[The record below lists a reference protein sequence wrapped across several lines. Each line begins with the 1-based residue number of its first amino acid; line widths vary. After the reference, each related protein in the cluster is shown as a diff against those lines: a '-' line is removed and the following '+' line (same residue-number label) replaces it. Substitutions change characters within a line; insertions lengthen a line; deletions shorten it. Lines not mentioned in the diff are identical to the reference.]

1 MLKNLDDN
9 QKKLIHEDLRNRPP
23 IVPRNRGYTD
33 RPPRN
38 RGGLEGLGKTGL
50 FSPQAW
56 GAKGQYLRKSC
67 SRPLSQI

>member
-9 QKKLIHEDLRNRPP
+9 QKKLIHQDLRNRPP
-23 IVPRNRGYTD
+23 IVLPKSGDTD
-33 RPPRN
+33 QPPQF

-56 GAKGQYLRKSC
+56 GARGAKGQYLRKSC
-67 SRPLSQI
+67 SRPL